1 MSEPTPP
8 IDPATPSTPEMS
20 PAAKAAR
27 RACNWH
33 RVRVYSYGIILM
45 LTMWFCA
52 TLLTIR
58 LHPERIVHAL
68 LAKLPF
74 SSSTGDIYWLN
85 RRTLVIN
92 DFKFGGFFYA
102 DQLVVTA
109 SPFGL
114 WRHHIAKVQVY
125 GGQLFTGPLYDALAK
140 NTSSSSGDGLD
151 WVIGQLELSRG
162 TVMLDNIISN
172 VSIPVRVGVRHPIV
186 LNYLR
191 LGKPDASAQMNAERT
206 VEIGAVSI
214 TSPMDPLAPVFF
226 FPLTKVT
233 FTYQELW
240 HHKFRSIEM
249 VRPTIYLGEDLF
261 WLTQEL
267 RSEPTPAA
275 DAQGIKAPWFIGR
288 FGVSFGRLAIN
299 AFGQPVA
306 HLPFFFNTAVDNI
319 RFDQLD
325 EISAKSS
332 INIADLTQDYPD
344 YKVKIKNLTGQIYFS
359 WPPTN
364 ANANNVVNTI
374 HIKEVAW
381 NDIPAKDVSMT
392 VTFDQ
397 DGVYGKLNDGT
408 CEGGLLNGNFEFYYT
423 DGFKWNA
430 DFFAT
435 KVNCQPIAD
444 KLAGKYCSL
453 TGELDGKIAVQ
464 GQSTRILNC
473 TGSLALPHP
482 GELEIKSMA
491 ELLKRLPPDMIQ
503 IKKEALELA
512 INAFKTYPYDKGLLT
527 IDYKPQGGLSALHL
541 DGPVGAREFQVYLH
555 PFPGAD
561 LPGTSAQ

>member
-162 TVMLDNIISN
+162 TVMLDNRC
-172 VSIPVRVGVRHPIV
+172 VC
-186 LNYLR
+186 
-191 LGKPDASAQMNAERT
+191 PDERGT
-206 VEIGAVSI
+206 NGRDWRGE
-214 TSPMDPLAPVFF
+214 
-226 FPLTKVT
+226 
-233 FTYQELW
+233 
-240 HHKFRSIEM
+240 HH
-249 VRPTIYLGEDLF
+249 L
-261 WLTQEL
+261 
-267 RSEPTPAA
+267 
-275 DAQGIKAPWFIGR
+275 
-288 FGVSFGRLAIN
+288 
-299 AFGQPVA
+299 
-306 HLPFFFNTAVDNI
+306 
-319 RFDQLD
+319 
-325 EISAKSS
+325 
-332 INIADLTQDYPD
+332 
-344 YKVKIKNLTGQIYFS
+344 
-359 WPPTN
+359 
-364 ANANNVVNTI
+364 
-374 HIKEVAW
+374 
-381 NDIPAKDVSMT
+381 
-392 VTFDQ
+392 
-397 DGVYGKLNDGT
+397 
-408 CEGGLLNGNFEFYYT
+408 T
-423 DGFKWNA
+423 DGPAGTGLFLPA
-430 DFFAT
+430 DEGD
-435 KVNCQPIAD
+435 I
-444 KLAGKYCSL
+444 
-453 TGELDGKIAVQ
+453 
-464 GQSTRILNC
+464 
-473 TGSLALPHP
+473 H
-482 GELEIKSMA
+482 
-491 ELLKRLPPDMIQ
+491 
-503 IKKEALELA
+503 
-512 INAFKTYPYDKGLLT
+512 
-527 IDYKPQGGLSALHL
+527 
-541 DGPVGAREFQVYLH
+541 
-555 PFPGAD
+555 
-561 LPGTSAQ
+561 LPGTLAP